1 VTLPWNPS
9 RRALNRT
16 SVMVRPEPISTIDI
30 ARQDFERCK
39 RAIAGGGL
47 EPIGRGQQHDVGG
60 DRLGSVEMNT
70 VAAALSATSR
80 GHGVDEL
87 ELHIRPRLDRLKETL
102 PHIFAKELPRQKRV
116 AETVM
121 QAGMG
126 SHPGRAGEKPS

>member
-1 VTLPWNPS
+1 
-9 RRALNRT
+9 
-16 SVMVRPEPISTIDI
+16 MVRPEPISTIDI

-121 QAGMG
+121 QAGMVLTLVELAK
-126 SHPGRAGEKPS
+126 SPVEKIAGLAGADREIE